1 MILSKKKGGVLDFLA
16 NILPSVT
23 SKTRSTMAWN
33 RYYIF
38 VKNIG
43 SLQLPDILPKL
54 NLGHYRP
61 LQEVS
66 LSATNKPTT
75 LFAGLYNGNLMLV
88 HQELVFKFFEPA
100 QSEEEKRFLEAFP
113 ESEIAVLISNESV
126 NLFGFAIL
134 DRGVKIRIK
143 DGCDGEIYNDVGRPL
158 PEEQEV
164 LSEEIFMEEELEEMK
179 ENGMTEK
186 EIQEMIRFEASN
198 RVPDRLT
205 KRYLGQD
212 ILSKN
217 TDEFTLMMY
226 SL

>member
-1 MILSKKKGGVLDFLA
+1 
-16 NILPSVT
+16 
-23 SKTRSTMAWN
+23 MAWN

-43 SLQLPDILPKL
+43 RLQLQDVLPKL
-54 NLGHYRP
+54 NLGHYKP
-61 LQEVS
+61 LREVS

-75 LFAGLYNGNLMLV
+75 LFAGIYNGNLMLV

-100 QSEEEKRFLEAFP
+100 QSEDKKRFIEVFP

-126 NLFGFAIL
+126 NLFSFAIL
-134 DRGVKIRIK
+134 DRGIKIRMK
-143 DGCDGEIYNDVGRPL
+143 DGCDGEIYNDVGAPL
-158 PEEQEV
+158 PEELEV

-186 EIQEMIRFEASN
+186 EIQGMIQFEASN

-205 KRYLGQD
+205 KRYLGEN
-212 ILSKN
+212 ILSMD
-217 TDEFTLMMY
+217 TDLVKLTMYTL
-226 SL
+226 